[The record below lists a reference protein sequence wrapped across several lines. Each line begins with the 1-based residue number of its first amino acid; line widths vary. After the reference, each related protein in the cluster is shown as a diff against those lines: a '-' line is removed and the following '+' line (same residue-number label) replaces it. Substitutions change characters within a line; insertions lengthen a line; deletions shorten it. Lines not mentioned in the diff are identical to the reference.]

1 MSTECSQDF
10 IIFSDTESVEHS
22 NNVQL
27 DEDSDSAQI
36 IQGFRD
42 QRQEILVF
50 DSDDIQAS
58 VVNTEIKTFSEF
70 LHEQDWDCCI
80 RVTDLNEFFAKIL
93 I

>member
-1 MSTECSQDF
+1 MSTECGQGF
-10 IIFSDTESVEHS
+10 ITFSDTESVERS

-27 DEDSDSAQI
+27 GEDPGSAQT

-42 QRQEILVF
+42 QRQGISVF

-58 VVNTEIKTFSEF
+58 VVNTEMKTFSEF
-70 LHEQDWDCCI
+70 LHKQDWGRCI
-80 RVTDLNEFFAKIL
+80 RVTDSDESFAKIL